1 VLGAIAIGAIY
12 LVLSPVLAPPT
23 IPARVSEP
31 SRPLAYEQ
39 SIARAGTAVEH
50 EDAKPEEH
58 AMAPAEAAPHSA
70 PAPAQETP
78 AAMPEEDAATAA
90 PADESEGDMAAL
102 PPGEGAAGADPDAL
116 PWQHSGRRDESAPQ
130 GMDEEAA
137 DPRGQRPGEY
147 DDQRDQAA
155 LPGEN
160 DDPNAWPDNPQDEP
174 QEWVQVLVSGAGMH
188 GTPAEESPALFA
200 FPYGRTLRVVSRYE
214 GWVEV
219 TDPQSAATGWMKAQY
234 LAPTT
239 PPGMRQEQAVEQ
251 MYDEDMPRWKRRWL
265 RRHGGG
271 LGDLIGRAI
280 EGDF

>member
-1 VLGAIAIGAIY
+1 
-12 LVLSPVLAPPT
+12 VLSPVFSGPPP

-39 SIARAGTAVEH
+39 SIERTGPTVDH

-58 AMAPAEAAPHSA
+58 AMAPAEAASPQSA
-70 PAPAQETP
+70 PAPARETS
-78 AAMPEEDAATAA
+78 AAAETSASADE
-90 PADESEGDMAAL
+90 PADDMAAL
-102 PPGEGAAGADPDAL
+102 PPDDGAAGNEPDSL

-130 GMDEEAA
+130 GMDEGAA
-137 DPRGQRPGEY
+137 DPRAQHPGEY

-188 GTPAEESPALFA
+188 GTPGEDSPALFA

-234 LAPTT
+234 LAPAR
-239 PPGMRQEQAVEQ
+239 PPGMRQEQNAEQ
-251 MYDEDMPRWKRRWL
+251 MYDEEDMPRWKRRWL
-265 RRHGGG
+265 RRHGGS